1 MIIAFAGKGGV
12 GKSTISSQLV
22 RNIAKKGLVLAV
34 DADPNSNLGEKLG
47 MEVYGTIGGI
57 RNDLVADPDQVP
69 PSISKQE
76 YILNKVLQA
85 VSEGDNIDLLT
96 MGRPEGEGCYCF
108 VNDILRHCFNHM
120 IPNYGNVVVDN
131 EAGMEHLSRRVLPK
145 ADVLVFVS
153 DPTMTGV
160 RTAARLSV
168 LADEVGVSVDRKILV
183 INNIPNQNYGVL
195 VEEANRLGL
204 SEVMTIFRDEHVI
217 DCAMKGEVLAVP
229 DDSAFAESVARLAD
243 LILKKRAP

>member
-12 GKSTISSQLV
+12 GKSTISSQLI
-22 RNIAKKGLVLAV
+22 RNLSKKGLVLAV

-47 MEVYGTIGGI
+47 LEDYGTIGGI
-57 RNDLVADPDQVP
+57 RNNLVADPDQVP
-69 PSISKQE
+69 SSISKQE
-76 YILNKVLQA
+76 YIKNKVLQSM
-85 VSEGDNIDLLT
+85 SEGDNVDLLT

-108 VNDILRHCFNHM
+108 VNDVLKNCFAELV
-120 IPNYGNVVVDN
+120 PRYKYAVVDN
-131 EAGMEHLSRRVLPK
+131 EAGMEHLSRKVLPK

-168 LADEVGVSVDRKILV
+168 LADEVGVVVNRKILV

-195 VEEANRLGL
+195 VDEARKLGL
-204 SEVMTIFRDEHVI
+204 EEVVTIFHDDHVT
-217 DCAMKGEVLAVP
+217 DCAMEGEFLNVP
-229 DDSAFAESVARLAD
+229 ADSAFAKSVAHLSD
-243 LILKKRAP
+243 LITE